1 MGYGSGDHEE
11 KRVDIDCDHGS
22 RFYRFLCDGSSGGV
36 YRADL
41 YRDGSNPH
49 GTGRKGETEEMI
61 YLQLFFSF
69 LQIGMFS
76 FGGGYAAMPLIR
88 EQVVSCHGWLDM
100 GEFTNLITISQ
111 MTPGPIAINSATFV
125 GTKIAGIPGALVST
139 LGCILPSCIL
149 VTLLAWLYLKYQKMD
164 LLQSVLQSLR
174 PAVVAMIA
182 SAGVSILISA
192 FWNGADVIAL
202 ADTRWTMV
210 GIFVICLILLRK
222 TKWNPV
228 LVMALA
234 GVMKLLAAV
243 AGIG

>member
-1 MGYGSGDHEE
+1 
-11 KRVDIDCDHGS
+11 
-22 RFYRFLCDGSSGGV
+22 
-36 YRADL
+36 
-41 YRDGSNPH
+41 
-49 GTGRKGETEEMI
+49 
-61 YLQLFFSF
+61 
-69 LQIGMFS
+69 
-76 FGGGYAAMPLIR
+76 MPLIR
-88 EQVVSCHGWLDM
+88 EQVVSRHGWLDM

-125 GTKIAGIPGALVST
+125 GTKIAGIPGAVVST

-182 SAGVSILISA
+182 SAGVSILVSA
-192 FWNGADVIAL
+192 FWNGADIIAL
-202 ADTRWTMV
+202 ADTRWVMV

-234 GVMKLLAAV
+234 GVMKLLAAI